1 MKIPQHEV
9 LNNKEEE
16 NLNKTQWI
24 RVKLLTGHILPKK
37 LFDSHLI
44 YENTTS

>member
-9 LNNKEEE
+9 LNNKEGFEQDPMDKSE
-16 NLNKTQWI
+16 ITD
-24 RVKLLTGHILPKK
+24 RTYTAKLI
-37 LFDSHLI
+37 DSHLI